1 MTEFSL
7 KTFQNEYLSEAGRE
21 VNAIVTVSSTG
32 GPTTVPGPAVDS
44 ARSSEIIM
52 IDCSSSMNYPRE
64 KINSAKQATAAAID
78 VLRDG
83 VNFAIIS
90 GTDLAAMVYPST
102 KELIELDSR
111 TRTLAKAAVSQLQ
124 ARGGTAIGQWLA
136 LANLLFDTRPADLRH
151 ALLLTDGK
159 NEHERPEQ
167 LDAVLAACQGRF
179 TCDCRGVGTDWQVDE
194 LRKVATALLG
204 SVDIV
209 ADPAGLEAD
218 FRAIT
223 AMSMT
228 KDVSGVR
235 LRIWTPKG
243 ATIRFVKQVAPTV
256 VDLTD
261 RRAVPD
267 PEKPL
272 IGEYPTGSWGTESRD
287 YHVCVEV
294 RPGQVGDEMLA
305 GRVSLVGPDGT
316 PLGQGLIRAIWT
328 DDTALS
334 TRINKEVAHYSGQAE
349 LADVIQQGL
358 EARRSGDVDTAT
370 AKLGRAVQLA
380 AESGHG
386 DTARLLAKVVEIVDE
401 RSGTVRLRSGVT
413 AVDEMTL
420 DTRSTRTARVRERET

>member
-1 MTEFSL
+1 VTEFSL
-7 KTFQNEYLSEAGRE
+7 KTFQNEYLPEGGRE

-44 ARSSEIIM
+44 AQSSEVVM
-52 IDCSSSMNYPRE
+52 IDCSSSMNYPRD
-64 KINSAKQATAAAID
+64 KINAAKRATAAAID

-83 VNFAIIS
+83 VSFAIIS
-90 GTDLAAMVYPST
+90 GTDLAAMVYPPT
-102 KELIELDSR
+102 NELIELNPR
-111 TRTLAKAAVSQLQ
+111 TRTMAKAAVSQLQ

-136 LANLLFDTRPADLRH
+136 LANQLFETRPAGVRH

-159 NEHERPEQ
+159 NEHEKPEQ

-209 ADPAGLEAD
+209 ADPAELEAD

-223 AMSMT
+223 ALSMT
-228 KDVSGVR
+228 KDVSGVG

-243 ATIRFVKQVAPTV
+243 ANIRFVKQVAPTV

-305 GRVSLVGPDGT
+305 ARVSLVGSDGT
-316 PLGQGLIRAIWT
+316 ALGQGLVRAVWT
-328 DDTALS
+328 DDNALS
-334 TRINKEVAHYSGQAE
+334 TKINKEVAHYSGQAE

-358 EARRSGDVDTAT
+358 EARRSGDVETAT

-380 AESGHG
+380 AQSGHR
-386 DTARLLAKVVEIVDE
+386 DTARLLAKVVDVVDE
-401 RSGTVRLRSGVT
+401 RSGTVRLRSGVAT
-413 AVDEMTL
+413 VDEMTL
-420 DTRSTRTARVRERET
+420 DTRSTRTARVRET

>member
-1 MTEFSL
+1 VTEFSF
-7 KTFQNEYLSEAGRE
+7 KTFQNEYLPEGGRE

-32 GPTTVPGPAVDS
+32 GPTSAPVPAVDS
-44 ARSSEIIM
+44 ARASEVIM
-52 IDCSSSMNYPRE
+52 IDCSSSMNYPRD
-64 KINSAKQATAAAID
+64 KINAAKQATAAAID

-83 VNFAIIS
+83 VGFAVIA
-90 GTDLAAMVYPST
+90 GTDLADMVYPST
-102 KELIELDSR
+102 HELVELDSR
-111 TRTLAKAAVSQLQ
+111 TRTMAKAAVGQLQ
-124 ARGGTAIGQWLA
+124 AKGGTAIGQWLT
-136 LANLLFDTRPADLRH
+136 LANQLFDTRPADVRH

-159 NEHERPEQ
+159 NEHETAER
-167 LDAVLAACQGRF
+167 LDATLADCQGRF

-194 LRKVATALLG
+194 LRKISTALLG

-223 AMSMT
+223 AMSMA
-228 KDVSGVR
+228 KDVGDVR

-243 ATIRFVKQVAPTV
+243 ADIRFVKQVAPTV
-256 VDLTD
+256 LDLTE
-261 RRAVPD
+261 RRNVPD

-294 RPGQVGDEMLA
+294 RTGQVGDEMLA
-305 GRVSLVGPDGT
+305 ARVSLVGPDGT
-316 PLGQGLIRAIWT
+316 TLGQGLVRAVWT
-328 DDTALS
+328 DDAALS
-334 TRINKEVAHYSGQAE
+334 TKINKEVAHYSGQAE
-349 LADVIQQGL
+349 LADAIQQGL

-380 AESGHG
+380 AQSGHG
-386 DTARLLAKVVEIVDE
+386 DTARLLAKVVDVVDE

-420 DTRSTRTARVRERET
+420 DTRSTRTARVRGT